1 MILKVETNLLLTFED
16 KRVYLIYF
24 WFFNFMLMSFFKKK
38 KNIHTYSGYFQ
49 CLFFFSHSSSQF
61 SKWWWWMSSKSFKNM
76 TQILLKKIFCWA
88 QVQSSLFFMMIF
100 NEIDKIFIYE
110 TRWQKQWQSWCNG
123 NFPNFH
129 LNLHMHFIIEL
140 MTIWRLIIF
149 IELYQHCMGPI
160 AWKEI
165 KFKKNFE

>member
-38 KNIHTYSGYFQ
+38 TFTRILDIFNA
-49 CLFFFSHSSSQF
+49 FFSHSSSQF

-100 NEIDKIFIYE
+100 NEIDKVFIYE

-123 NFPNFH
+123 DFPNFH

-140 MTIWRLIIF
+140 MTIDNFHWIISA
-149 IELYQHCMGPI
+149 LHGPHCMKGNKI
-160 AWKEI
+160 
-165 KFKKNFE
+165 